1 MGNWD
6 YYKTSDRSRSVPK
19 MRSTFMVEAL
29 LLLACVIILLAV
41 TITLFAFASE
51 TSTKAQRIQ
60 ESADIAQ
67 NSAEQ
72 FAANPA
78 GMPEILEVGD
88 YTVRCD
94 VDREETESG
103 LLYNANVIV
112 MYGVEDMCSLEVS
125 KYMPG
130 QRAQGFTPLVDNGAP
145 EDQAAEAVGSTSAEG
160 ARS

>member
-1 MGNWD
+1 MA
-6 YYKTSDRSRSVPK
+6 
-19 MRSTFMVEAL
+19 EAL

-78 GMPEILEVGD
+78 GMPEVLEVGD

-130 QRAQGFTPLVDNGAP
+130 QRGLSSTPLADNSSS
-145 EDQAAEAVGSTSAEG
+145 ESQMAEGVGSSSPEG

>member
-6 YYKTSDRSRSVPK
+6 YYKTSDRSRSVTK

-78 GMPEILEVGD
+78 GMPELQEVGD

-94 VDREETESG
+94 IDREETEWG
-103 LLYNANVIV
+103 LLFNANVIV

-125 KYMPG
+125 KYMPE
-130 QRAQGFTPLVDNGAP
+130 QRALSFTPLVGS
-145 EDQAAEAVGSTSAEG
+145 ESSQGQTAEAVGSSPSEG